1 MSTNK
6 MKNSNVSNVSV
17 RADHEAPSAIA
28 VEGWRYHHLGIPT
41 QTPRPGERYFPGLK
55 IHVSGFESSPYGIQ
69 WMRFDADAPY
79 PELIK
84 TVPHVAFEVDDL
96 EAALKG
102 KEILTPPN
110 SPGEGIMVAMIV
122 DNGAPVELITFASA
136 LKSKSN

>member
-1 MSTNK
+1 
-6 MKNSNVSNVSV
+6 
-17 RADHEAPSAIA
+17 
-28 VEGWRYHHLGIPT
+28 
-41 QTPRPGERYFPGLK
+41 
-55 IHVSGFESSPYGIQ
+55 
-69 WMRFDADAPY
+69 MRFDADAPY